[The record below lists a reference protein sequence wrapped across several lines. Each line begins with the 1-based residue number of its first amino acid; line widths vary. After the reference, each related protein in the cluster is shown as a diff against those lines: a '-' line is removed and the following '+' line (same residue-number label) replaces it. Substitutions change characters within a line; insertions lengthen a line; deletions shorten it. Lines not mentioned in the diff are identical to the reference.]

1 MSDEEIFAAHF
12 ELEEQDELFPLEDVL
27 RAAIEEPIYKE
38 IKAVHNA
45 LVGHNG
51 VDRTMERLREKHIIF
66 KYQRAIVKK
75 FIRECAWCQKSDE
88 RTVPMGVVPV
98 TLSSSR
104 TMQRVALDSIGPL
117 PESEFGFK
125 HILVVIDTF
134 TRWVML
140 YPTRTLEAVEC
151 ARALVQHFGIFGV
164 AAEVCTDGGSQL
176 ENKLVNEILEL
187 VNARHSLSIPYSSEE
202 NGIVERI
209 NKEVMRYIRA
219 LVFDERS
226 PSKWP
231 DYCPFAQRI
240 CNAEV
245 VSSMGH
251 RPAELLFGSAINL
264 DRSIL
269 VPNKIADH
277 DHSDKSE
284 YVRKLIE
291 YQKFVMDAAREAQLR
306 TDRLHVVERGA
317 SVVTE
322 FAVGSYV
329 TLEYPER
336 APNKLMARRAGPYQV
351 HSSDGSDYEIRD
363 LQSDKLSRVHVK
375 RLRAFLYDE
384 TRVDPAAV
392 VAADR
397 SEFLV
402 ESVLNHRPLER
413 PTRRRTELEFKIHWA
428 GYGFRRNAQHGA
440 RLQEAKSR
448 NRVTDCEFITA

>member
-1 MSDEEIFAAHF
+1 
-12 ELEEQDELFPLEDVL
+12 
-27 RAAIEEPIYKE
+27 
-38 IKAVHNA
+38 
-45 LVGHNG
+45 
-51 VDRTMERLREKHIIF
+51 
-66 KYQRAIVKK
+66 
-75 FIRECAWCQKSDE
+75 
-88 RTVPMGVVPV
+88 MGVVPF
-98 TLSSSR
+98 TIASSHA
-104 TMQRVALDSIGPL
+104 MQRLALDSIGPL

-140 YPTRTLEAVEC
+140 YPCRTLEAVEC
-151 ARALVQHFGIFGV
+151 ARALIQHFGIFGV
-164 AAEVCTDGGSQL
+164 PAEVCTDGGSQL
-176 ENKLVNEILEL
+176 ENKLVNDILDL
-187 VNARHSLSIPYSSEE
+187 VNARHSLSIPYSSEQ

-231 DYCPFAQRI
+231 DYCPFAQRT
-240 CNAEV
+240 CNSQV
-245 VSSMGH
+245 VAGMGH
-251 RPAELLFGSAINL
+251 RPAQLLFGSAIDL

-269 VPNKIADH
+269 LENKIADH
-277 DHSDKSE
+277 DHTDKSE
-284 YVRKLIE
+284 YVRQLIK
-291 YQKFVMDAAREAQLR
+291 YQNFVMDAARAEQLK
-306 TDRLHVVERGA
+306 TDRLHIAERGG

-329 TLEYPER
+329 TLEYPDR
-336 APNKLMARRAGPYQV
+336 APDKLVARRAGPYQV

-375 RLRAFLYDE
+375 RLRAFLFDE
-384 TRVDPAAV
+384 TRVDPAMV

-402 ESVLNHRPLER
+402 ESVINHRPLER

-428 GYGFRRNAQHGA
+428 GYGPEADSWEPWSELRANNIVHTYCRAHGMA
-440 RLQEAKSR
+440 SIISPLYAL
-448 NRVTDCEFITA
+448 AHP